1 MRFRLRRTTILTI
14 ILLIGLVILELKTS
28 YFQSFVLSQWAQRM
42 DFEVEDGPNK
52 DLIFPEDGPF
62 DKRLG
67 YTRVQDFTA
76 ALVKN
81 GFVVERQSRTSG
93 AFRAFQNLGGFPP
106 YREKTSAGM
115 TLLAA
120 GGKPYF
126 TFRQPAAFYPSYA
139 AVPAPVVA
147 SLLFVENREL
157 LDTKYPRRNPAVEWE
172 RFSSSVREART
183 DRAPARAPSP
193 RRWKSCV
200 TLREAG
206 LPMAP
211 RNCDKCY
218 LPAYEHTMPARIR
231 LHFVSRFWSMH

>member
-1 MRFRLRRTTILTI
+1 MKQPFVQSIADFCTSKAKATMRFRLRRTTILTI

-62 DKRLG
+62 DTRLG

-139 AVPAPVVA
+139 AVPAPVVGNG
-147 SLLFVENREL
+147 SDL
-157 LDTKYPRRNPAVEWE
+157 

-183 DRAPARAPSP
+183 DRAPAGAPSP

-231 LHFVSRFWSMH
+231 LHFVRRFWSMH